1 LPRFFGITKTFS
13 PVFRVP
19 EAPDELDALV
29 VVVLAGAE
37 LDEELLLH
45 AASVADAA
53 RSTAGASSVL
63 LSEGLIFES
72 FQF

>member
-19 EAPDELDALV
+19 EALDELDALV

-37 LDEELLLH
+37 LDEELLH